1 MLKETHVIETIK
13 GAAGA
18 ARAWTE
24 LRASEAIV
32 LAYDPKIKPDDSA
45 PFMSTLRSVAGMV
58 LSVVLVLCGVAFLIA
73 VVVFVFGKV
82 SKNSHMSE
90 NAFPALIWI
99 MVGAALAAG
108 VSGAISWASG
118 LTLF

>member
-1 MLKETHVIETIK
+1 MIETIK
-13 GAAGA
+13 QAAGT
-18 ARAWTE
+18 ARTWTE
-24 LRASEAIV
+24 LRASDAIV
-32 LAYDPKIKPDDSA
+32 LAYDPKIKPDDGA
-45 PFMSTLRSVAGMV
+45 PFMATLRSVAGMV

-73 VVVFVFGKV
+73 ICVFVFGKV

-99 MVGAALAAG
+99 MVGAAMAAG

-118 LTLF
+118 LKLF